1 MLSLS
6 NEGEKENHTQI
17 LQSSKIQREKATF
30 GFGNIKKERT
40 IKSNVALVPIHKN
53 KKKKV
58 LGHDIESELVC
69 FVKFG
74 ISGVLK
80 VALLSFKSSTS
91 HGTLKTSKRLSDKK
105 LSFCFCNLGDKL
117 SGMRPKLADRSG
129 WKVSSGGARG
139 SPPWDHTNNQLPST
153 GSCSRFWRGGGG
165 TFRRRSLPSAV
176 LAWKCAHLD
185 CRLCLL

>member
-74 ISGVLK
+74 ISGILK

-129 WKVSSGGARG
+129 WKVSSGRAA
-139 SPPWDHTNNQLPST
+139 LP
-153 GSCSRFWRGGGG
+153 G
-165 TFRRRSLPSAV
+165 TTPTTSSQAQV
-176 LAWKCAHLD
+176 LAPDSGGAGVGPSGGDLCHL
-185 CRLCLL
+185 LF